1 MNNHIK
7 WRMGI
12 VGYISSG
19 WIKLFSFADLVA
31 SHYSTVEIQQ
41 CILDFAQNPCVR
53 CESMYRMLHF

>member
-7 WRMGI
+7 WGMGI
-12 VGYISSG
+12 VGYIRSG

-53 CESMYRMLHF
+53 VSI